1 MTQFISLLLLGLK
14 KLDQLTKD
22 GQNFDTYS
30 DNTDNLNPK
39 EKRDMLLLQGLSKIR
54 DIGNR
59 QNVANR
65 ISGLRTMRTKNDKDV
80 LRSFTYYALRH
91 MVPIHVW
98 NGSKDRMRISHIFS
112 IHDEAFAILVMMN
125 NWKVWESMAL
135 GEKRTRGGKT
145 TDTLFTNKKY
155 VLNNVNVN
163 IKGWSNDGLKEFNVI
178 LRHLMTVRNKPIMKQ
193 LEEELLAE
201 EKELGSINLR
211 KRKRATNNDEI
222 IISEREVP
230 LDAYSLNFAQE

>member
-1 MTQFISLLLLGLK
+1 MLLGLK

-22 GQNFDTYS
+22 DQDFDTYS
-30 DNTDNLNPK
+30 DDVDNLSAK
-39 EKRDMLLLQGLSKIR
+39 EKRDHLLLQGLSKMR

-65 ISGLRTMRTKNDKDV
+65 ISGFRMMRTKNDKDV
-80 LRSFTYYALRH
+80 LKSFTHYALRH

-145 TDTLFTNKKY
+145 TDTLFTNKLY
-155 VLNNVNVN
+155 VCNDVKVNV
-163 IKGWSNDGLKEFNVI
+163 KGWSNDGLKEFNVT
-178 LRHLMTVRNKPIMKQ
+178 LRYLMTVRNKPNMKQ
-193 LEEELLAE
+193 IEEELLVE
-201 EKELGSINLR
+201 EKELGNMNVR
-211 KRKRATNNDEI
+211 KRKRGVNYDEI
-222 IISEREVP
+222 LISEREVP